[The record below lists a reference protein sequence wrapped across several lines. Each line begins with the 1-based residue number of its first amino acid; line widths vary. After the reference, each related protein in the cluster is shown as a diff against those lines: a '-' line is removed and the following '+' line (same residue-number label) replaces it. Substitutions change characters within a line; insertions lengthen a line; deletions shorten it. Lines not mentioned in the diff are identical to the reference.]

1 MTTDEIKTE
10 VSKLKDSQRTS
21 LRNAIGTGTIQFL
34 KVSQR
39 GPYTE
44 VTAKMY
50 EMNHV
55 LMIGP
60 RGKVMTRSV
69 F

>member
-1 MTTDEIKTE
+1 MTVDEIKNE
-10 VSKLKDSQRTS
+10 VAKLNGSQRSS
-21 LRNAIGTGTIQFL
+21 LRNAIGTAAIQFL

>member
-1 MTTDEIKTE
+1 MAPNEIKTE
-10 VSKLKDSQRTS
+10 VAKLNKSQRSS

-55 LMIGP
+55 LMVGP
-60 RGKVMTRSV
+60 RGKVMSRSV